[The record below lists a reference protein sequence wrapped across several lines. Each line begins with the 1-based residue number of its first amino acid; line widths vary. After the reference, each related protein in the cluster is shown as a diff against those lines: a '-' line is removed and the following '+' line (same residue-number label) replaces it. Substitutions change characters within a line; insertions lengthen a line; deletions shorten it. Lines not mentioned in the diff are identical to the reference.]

1 MNWQKDKLT
10 IIGFGIIFVILG
22 IFGYLLWDMNRE
34 PMAEVS
40 MTEPTPAPAKT
51 DPKVVDPVEKESL
64 PEYPITKVDTTGW
77 EYRETK
83 LGDVG
88 LKYKTVP
95 LKEDFSTSLSPY
107 GIYGPGISV
116 LSLWSNRSSEDVK
129 LGKDIIFT
137 TTCGGP
143 CGGTPPNFIKVQIID
158 DKQSTITSLTDLF
171 SKESCKYD
179 IIDSGEADDGMSYR
193 YNAQS
198 KCNNKPN
205 YDEQKLPPLCVAGSE
220 IKKYRNPFVGQSVSD
235 LIQCKVVSNAKSVD
249 DNSSKLVLNLVDR
262 ELFIID
268 LGNSKLAVVSHQ
280 LTNEPEFSDSTNQ
293 KINNLMHTILSTIE
307 VL

>member
-1 MNWQKDKLT
+1 MNK
-10 IIGFGIIFVILG
+10 
-22 IFGYLLWDMNRE
+22 E

-40 MTEPTPAPAKT
+40 VTEPTPAPVEVEPKII
-51 DPKVVDPVEKESL
+51 DPELVKEKEL
-64 PEYPITKVDTTGW
+64 PDYPITKVDTTGW

-88 LKYKTVP
+88 IRYKTVP
-95 LKEDFSTSLSPY
+95 LKKDSSTSLSPY
-107 GIYGPGISV
+107 GISGSGILV
-116 LSLWSNRSSEDVK
+116 ISLWSNRSSEDVK
-129 LGKDIIFT
+129 LGKDIVFT

-171 SKESCKYD
+171 SKDSCEYE
-179 IIDSGEADDGMSYR
+179 IIDDGEADGMSYR

-198 KCNNKPN
+198 KCNNKTN

-220 IKKYRNPFVGQSVSD
+220 IKKYRNPFVGQSASD

-249 DNSSKLVLNLVDR
+249 DSSSKPVLNLVDR
-262 ELFIID
+262 ELFIVD
-268 LGNSKLAVVSHQ
+268 LGNAKLAVVSHQ
-280 LTNEPEFSDSTNQ
+280 LANNPLVYDASTKQ

>member
-22 IFGYLLWDMNRE
+22 IFGYLLLDMNKE
-34 PMAEVS
+34 PMAEVGVI
-40 MTEPTPAPAKT
+40 EPAPANT

-64 PEYPITKVDTTGW
+64 PDYPITKVDTAGW

-83 LGDVG
+83 LGGVG

-107 GIYGPGISV
+107 GISVPGISG
-116 LSLWSNRSSEDVK
+116 LSLWSNRSAEDVK

-137 TTCGGP
+137 TTCDGP
-143 CGGTPPNFIKVQIID
+143 CGGTPSNFIKVQIID
-158 DKQSTITSLTDLF
+158 DNKSTITSLTDLF
-171 SKESCKYD
+171 AKESCEYD
-179 IIDSGEADDGMSYR
+179 IIDSGEADGMSYR

-205 YDEQKLPPLCVAGSE
+205 YNEQKFPPLCVAGSE
-220 IKKYRNPFVGQSVSD
+220 IKKYRNPFVGQSASD
-235 LIQCKVVSNAKSVD
+235 LIQCKVVSNAKSID
-249 DNSSKLVLNLVDR
+249 DNSSKPVLNLVDR
-262 ELFIID
+262 ELFIVD
-268 LGNSKLAVVSHQ
+268 LGKSKLAVVSHQ

>member
-22 IFGYLLWDMNRE
+22 VFGYLLWDINRE
-34 PMAEVS
+34 PIAEISVI
-40 MTEPTPAPAKT
+40 EPTPVPAKS
-51 DPKVVDPVEKESL
+51 DPKVVDPDSVEKKEL
-64 PEYPITKVDTTGW
+64 PDYPITKVDTTGW

-83 LGDVG
+83 LGNVG

-95 LKEDFSTSLSPY
+95 LNANTSTSLNPY
-107 GIYGPGISV
+107 GIAGLNLFSA
-116 LSLWSNRSSEDVK
+116 EDVK

-137 TTCGGP
+137 TNCGGP
-143 CGGTPPNFIKVQIID
+143 CGGTPYNFIKVQIID
-158 DKQSTITSLTDLF
+158 DKQYTITSLTDLF
-171 SKESCKYD
+171 SKESCEYD
-179 IIDSGEADDGMSYR
+179 IIDSGEADGMSYR

-205 YDEQKLPPLCVAGSE
+205 YNEQKLPPLCVSDSE

-235 LIQCKVVSNAKSVD
+235 LIQCKVVNNAKSVD
-249 DNSSKLVLNLVDR
+249 DNSSKPVLNLVDR
-262 ELFIID
+262 ELFIVD

-280 LTNEPEFSDSTNQ
+280 RANDPEDDSSTKQ